1 MERLIFHDDPIPRS
15 RNLFS
20 TLSFLQP
27 CERAII
33 KMENNSAVALRRLS
47 RSTVSGRSYQAPE
60 YSENDLSAD
69 SAPSHDMEP
78 PAYSHAPPATQVP
91 GRGYSTTLHRS
102 ANVFLPTL
110 LYVALAIYAWTAIV
124 YLSFRPMSVKSWDA
138 NLSDHFSYPK
148 SLDYAPNEGIY
159 RSAVVIRTLIVVITL
174 PWLSAVCASAAVIY
188 VQNQK
193 TANSLRMRQVT
204 NLADRRWLDISL
216 YKALVFGGWKKHGS
230 TFLVLAII
238 LNLIAGLTY
247 PIQSIFLETKT
258 IRVPES
264 INNVASI
271 ADLSTLRPRALST
284 PTIGNDILAARGA
297 LSDANTIA
305 FQPFLWQNT
314 SGVQLPTLNNILSL
328 NHSFYAQLP
337 NGFNTGVLRQF
348 APRVNSTAT
357 YETIGA
363 SEFPSNCDSIPGAF
377 YSEYYSE
384 HLVYE
389 RTESWGVTACMPAN
403 LTISPWQTTRDR
415 QDFSETLYLNLTL
428 TEGDSGDTPPG
439 GKLYRITVNTTA
451 GYFELPNYMNEGV
464 PGPLLEKDPRSLCG
478 ADCRYQAFAYYSNTN
493 RIRRDNITTTDAL
506 HAAAWDPIRTVNKGP
521 LLTTA
526 LALFGPGSFL
536 DTFAAEHAAL
546 TASFNTANF
555 TGNICLAVPPLLN
568 LILDDPY
575 YVSQEYCLESPVGL
589 NYAGDNADSLIQLW
603 LGYLL
608 NAEDQF
614 PTIFTA
620 AAFLSNKRML
630 ESFLGQW
637 SIYQDLGTEMTVPTI
652 SSAGI
657 IVGSVLMA
665 LYIIPMIGLAFYAA
679 YYPRW
684 TDRLDSFVMLR
695 FGAAIG
701 DKLLPLRVA
710 RTPDQI
716 PVLDEIPGVVRDV
729 SIPDGDEILP
739 MGILGLG
746 DGRPLQ
752 RYRRYEAFKECDELL
767 TPAERRTLR
776 SRINDEPIRG

>member
-1 MERLIFHDDPIPRS
+1 
-15 RNLFS
+15 
-20 TLSFLQP
+20 
-27 CERAII
+27 
-33 KMENNSAVALRRLS
+33 MENNSDVALRRLS
-47 RSTVSGRSYQAPE
+47 RSTVSGRSYQAHE

-69 SAPSHDMEP
+69 SATSHHMEP
-78 PAYSHAPPATQVP
+78 PAYSRAPPATQVP

-110 LYVALAIYAWTAIV
+110 LYVALAIYAWTAIL
-124 YLSFRPMSVKSWDA
+124 YLSFRPMSAKSWDA
-138 NLSDHFSYPK
+138 NLSDYFSYPK
-148 SLDYAPNEGIY
+148 SLDYAPNERIY

-204 NLADRRWLDISL
+204 NLADRRWLDIPL
-216 YKALVFGGWKKHGS
+216 YKDLVVSGGWKKHGS

-238 LNLIAGLTY
+238 LHLIAGVTY
-247 PIQSIFLETKT
+247 PIQSIFLKTKT

-264 INNVASI
+264 MNKVASLTDI
-271 ADLSTLRPRALST
+271 PSLRPRALST
-284 PTIGNDILAARGA
+284 GPIGNDILTARGA
-297 LSDANTIA
+297 LSDANSVT

-328 NHSFYAQLP
+328 NESFYAQLP

-357 YETIGA
+357 YETVGY

-377 YSEYYSE
+377 YSNYYTE

-403 LTISPWQTTRDR
+403 LTTSPWQMTRDR
-415 QDFSETLYLNLTL
+415 QEFSETLYLNFTL
-428 TEGDSGDTPPG
+428 AQGFSGDTPAG
-439 GKLYRITVNTTA
+439 GNLYRITVNTTA

-464 PGPLLEKDPRSLCG
+464 PGPLLEKDPVSLCG
-478 ADCRYQAFAYYSNTN
+478 EDCPYQSWDYYPSTY
-493 RIRRDNITTTDAL
+493 RIRRDNVTTADAL
-506 HAAAWDPIRTVNKGP
+506 DAAVWDPIGTVNKGP

-526 LALFGPGSFL
+526 LAMFGPGSFL

-546 TASFNTANF
+546 TDSFNTANF

-568 LILDDPY
+568 LIVDDSYSSPSREFCLDA
-575 YVSQEYCLESPVGL
+575 PVGGGF
-589 NYAGDNADSLIQLW
+589 AIDNADILIQSY

-608 NAEDQF
+608 GAEDQF
-614 PTIFTA
+614 PMIFTA
-620 AAFLSNKRML
+620 AAFLSNKQMI
-630 ESFLGQW
+630 ESMSGQW
-637 SIYQDLGTEMTVPTI
+637 SIYQDLGTEMTIPTI

-665 LYIIPMIGLAFYAA
+665 LYIIPMIGLAVYAA

-684 TDRLDSFVMLR
+684 TGRLDSFTMLR

-710 RTPDQI
+710 RKPHQI

-729 SIPDGDEILP
+729 SIQDGDEILP

-752 RYRRYEAFKECDELL
+752 RHRRYEAFKECDEVL
-767 TPAERRTLR
+767 TPGERRTLR
-776 SRINDEPIRG
+776 ARINDEPIRG